1 MAAEKDGQAIFRGIL
16 DRCKDRYVRN
26 TCKSKFNSH
35 AVKLAGA
42 QEIPSDLEPILFMDA
57 VHADLEAACPTGI
70 DKCECMHAPGR
81 CSQKVITLKRTKL

>member
-1 MAAEKDGQAIFRGIL
+1 M
-16 DRCKDRYVRN
+16 
-26 TCKSKFNSH
+26 
-35 AVKLAGA
+35 VKQFFVAFLIVARTGA

-81 CSQKVITLKRTKL
+81 CSQKVITLKGQNFNFT

>member
-1 MAAEKDGQAIFRGIL
+1 MARREDGPATFRGIL
-16 DRCKDRYVRN
+16 DCCKDRYVRK

-35 AVKLAGA
+35 GHAVTHAGA

-81 CSQKVITLKRTKL
+81 CSQKP